1 MKETDF
7 TCGVPVGTELG
18 VSRAVC
24 KAVVRENGIEV
35 HTKSP
40 FEKDIRVNTL
50 PVTVDQYSDWL
61 NGTLVQN
68 AMPHLSADDR
78 ELLISGMVW

>member
-7 TCGVPVGTELG
+7 TCGVAVGTELG
-18 VSRAVC
+18 VARAVR
-24 KAVVRENGIEV
+24 KAVVRKNGIEI

-40 FEKDIRVNTL
+40 FEQEVRVSIFF
-50 PVTVDQYSDWL
+50 VTVDQYSDWL
-61 NGTLVQN
+61 NGTLIQD

-78 ELLISGMVW
+78 ELLITGMVW

>member
-18 VSRAVC
+18 VSRAVR

-61 NGTLVQN
+61 NGTLVQD
-68 AMPHLSADDR
+68 AMPNLSPDDR

>member
-18 VSRAVC
+18 VSRAV
-24 KAVVRENGIEV
+24 IEI

-40 FEKDIRVNTL
+40 FEQEVRVSIFF
-50 PVTVDQYSDWL
+50 VTVDQYSDWL
-61 NGTLVQN
+61 NGTLIQD

-78 ELLISGMVW
+78 KLLITGMVW

>member
-1 MKETDF
+1 MTDF
-7 TCGVPVGTELG
+7 TCGVAAGTDLA
-18 VSRAVC
+18 VCRAVRR
-24 KAVVRENGIEV
+24 AVVREDGIEV

-40 FEKDIRVNTL
+40 FEQEVRVTTL

-61 NGTLVQN
+61 NGTLIQD

-78 ELLISGMVW
+78 ELLITGMVW

>member
-7 TCGVPVGTELG
+7 TCGVAVGTELD
-18 VSRAVC
+18 VARAVR
-24 KAVVRENGIEV
+24 KAVVRENGIEI

-40 FEKDIRVNTL
+40 FEQEVRVSIFF
-50 PVTVDQYSDWL
+50 VTVDQYSDWL
-61 NGTLVQN
+61 NGTLIQD

-78 ELLISGMVW
+78 ELLITGMVW

>member
-1 MKETDF
+1 MRETDF

-24 KAVVRENGIEV
+24 KAVVRENGIEI

-40 FEKDIRVNTL
+40 FEQEVRVSIFF
-50 PVTVDQYSDWL
+50 VTVDQYSDWL
-61 NGTLVQN
+61 NGTLIQD

-78 ELLISGMVW
+78 ELLITGMVW

>member
-7 TCGVPVGTELG
+7 TCGVAVGTELG
-18 VSRAVC
+18 ATRAVR

-40 FEKDIRVNTL
+40 LEQEVRVTTL

-61 NGTLVQN
+61 NGTLVQD

>member
-1 MKETDF
+1 MKETDL
-7 TCGVPVGTELG
+7 TCGIEAGTELG

-24 KAVVRENGIEV
+24 KAVVRENDIEV

-40 FEKDIRVNTL
+40 FEQEVRVTTL

-61 NGTLVQN
+61 NGTLVQD

-78 ELLISGMVW
+78 ELLITGMVW